1 MYIYVSDKR
10 FRENQNEHILSSGNC
25 LRNSCRLWDNVEN
38 MVQPDSPQMTIR
50 RMRIASW
57 VTNATD
63 THSEHVLLIDFP
75 GLQCLQERV
84 SVFLYTYI
92 AYLVS
97 FNEVQLHNECKSCVF
112 SSNNFSVT
120 TCATADYHT
129 QNILHTLISWN
140 TVNIAFLHDIDFSR
154 LI

>member
-1 MYIYVSDKR
+1 
-10 FRENQNEHILSSGNC
+10 
-25 LRNSCRLWDNVEN
+25 
-38 MVQPDSPQMTIR
+38 MVDTDSPQMALR

-63 THSEHVLLIDFP
+63 THSENVLLIDFP
-75 GLQCLQERV
+75 RLQCLKERV
-84 SVFLYTYI
+84 SLFHYTYI

-97 FNEVQLHNECKSCVF
+97 LNDVQLHNGCKACVF
-112 SSNNFSVT
+112 SSDNFSVT

-129 QNILHTLISWN
+129 QYILHTPIPWN
-140 TVNIAFLHDIDFSR
+140 KVDIAFLQHMDFSV